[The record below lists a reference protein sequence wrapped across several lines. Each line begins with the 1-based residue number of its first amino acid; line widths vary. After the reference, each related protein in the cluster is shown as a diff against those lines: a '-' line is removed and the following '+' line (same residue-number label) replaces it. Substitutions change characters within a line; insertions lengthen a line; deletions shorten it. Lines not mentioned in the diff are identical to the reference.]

1 MEPVGGEIEVA
12 RRSKQAIQDD
22 TIREWFGW
30 INSTNAEEL
39 RKSFVKFLAEKGY
52 KIEEV
57 K

>member
-1 MEPVGGEIEVA
+1 MA
-12 RRSKQAIQDD
+12 RRSKQAIQAD

-39 RKSFVKFLAEKGY
+39 RKSFMKFLAEKGY
-52 KIEEV
+52 RIEED